1 MVLKLPEVKVML
13 LAPKSIDEADS
24 PDNVKAPEVAVK
36 FKAPVV

>member
-13 LAPKSIDEADS
+13 LTPRLIDEAES
-24 PDNVKAPEVAVK
+24 PDKVKAPEMAVK